1 MNPFFQIQVQ
11 HTVSSSFSIDV
22 DISSES
28 RSVALYGPS
37 GCGKTTL
44 LRIIAGLVRVATANI
59 QIGGRSFQN
68 ESQWLSPAE
77 RNIGLVM
84 QDGLLFPLLN
94 VRENLL
100 FGVDRAVGRITIEEV
115 SSMLEIDH
123 LLDRRVRNLSGGER
137 QRVALGMALLSEPD
151 VLLCD
156 EPFSA
161 LDRDRRARMVG
172 MLNGV
177 QERWDL
183 PLVLV
188 SHQRSD
194 IDALVDS
201 VYELNHGRVV
211 ITSSDVDDE
220 ERK

>member
-1 MNPFFQIQVQ
+1 VSPFFKIRVQ
-11 HTVSSSFSIDV
+11 HALSPSFSIDV
-22 DISSES
+22 DISSQS

-44 LRIIAGLVRVATANI
+44 LRIIAGLVRADKANI

-68 ESQWLSPAE
+68 ESQWMFPAD
-77 RNIGLVM
+77 RKIGLVM

-94 VRENLL
+94 ARENLL
-100 FGVDRAVGRITIEEV
+100 FGVGRADGRITLEEV

-161 LDRDRRARMVG
+161 LDRARRTRMVE
-172 MLNGV
+172 MLQGV
-177 QERWDL
+177 QERWNL

-188 SHQRSD
+188 SHERSD
-194 IDALVDS
+194 IDALVHS
-201 VYELNHGRVV
+201 VYELNQGRVM
-211 ITSSDVDDE
+211 IASSDADGE
-220 ERK
+220 ESK

>member
-1 MNPFFQIQVQ
+1 MSPFFQIQVQ
-11 HTVSSSFSIDV
+11 HTVSASFSLDV
-22 DISSES
+22 DFSSQS

-44 LRIIAGLVRVATANI
+44 LRIIAGLVRADKANI
-59 QIGGRSFQN
+59 QIGGQRFQN
-68 ESQWLSPAE
+68 ESQCMSPAE

-94 VRENLL
+94 VRQNLL
-100 FGVDRAVGRITIEEV
+100 FGVARTDGRITLEEV

-161 LDRDRRARMVG
+161 LDRDRRTRMVE
-172 MLNGV
+172 MLHNV
-177 QERWDL
+177 QERWNL

-188 SHQRSD
+188 SHERSD
-194 IDALVDS
+194 IDALVHS
-201 VYELNHGRVV
+201 VYELNQGRVV
-211 ITSSDVDDE
+211 GSSTDLDGE
-220 ERK
+220 ESK